1 MLNSLTGKVIQIK
14 MMVPVED
21 TKKTGF
27 FSILL
32 LKIKLQDLIRIM
44 AQLLNMQLV
53 LLGTNASRCTSK
65 GNLYGREYNI
75 IF

>member
-65 GNLYGREYNI
+65 GNSYGREYNI